1 MYEQFFIHKKYSNFF
16 LIFFLFVDKLKIKT
30 PNTLDMCFIL
40 LVIIFIK
47 NLDKKYNVRFFTN

>member
-30 PNTLDMCFIL
+30 PNTLDMCFYF
-40 LVIIFIK
+40 VSNYFY
-47 NLDKKYNVRFFTN
+47 KKFG